1 MSSSE
6 KSAEELERE
15 LTERLTEGFMQE
27 EDREVRE
34 RRMIPS
40 KYEIRIQ
47 TTLDPIA
54 EETIQY
60 RKMAKEI
67 DGRYDEYMN
76 KIKRPESTDDTESR

>member
-54 EETIQY
+54 EETMQY

-76 KIKRPESTDDTESR
+76 KIKRPESTDHTESR

>member
-1 MSSSE
+1 MSSPE

-54 EETIQY
+54 EETMQY

>member
-6 KSAEELERE
+6 KSAEELEHE

-54 EETIQY
+54 EETMQY

>member
-54 EETIQY
+54 EETMQY

>member
-27 EDREVRE
+27 EDRDVRE

-54 EETIQY
+54 EETMQY

>member
-1 MSSSE
+1 MSSFE

-15 LTERLTEGFMQE
+15 LTERLTEGLMQE

-54 EETIQY
+54 EETKQY

-76 KIKRPESTDDTESR
+76 KIKRPEATDDTESR

>member
-1 MSSSE
+1 MSSFE

-15 LTERLTEGFMQE
+15 LTERLTEGLMQE

-54 EETIQY
+54 EETKQY

>member
-27 EDREVRE
+27 EDRDVRE

-76 KIKRPESTDDTESR
+76 KIKRPESTNDTESR

>member
-15 LTERLTEGFMQE
+15 LTERLTEGLMQE
-27 EDREVRE
+27 ENRESRE

-40 KYEIRIQ
+40 KYEVRIQ

-54 EETIQY
+54 EETMLY

-67 DGRYDEYMN
+67 DGRYDEYLS
-76 KIKRPESTDDTESR
+76 KIKRPEPTDDTESQ

>member
-1 MSSSE
+1 MSLSE

-15 LTERLTEGFMQE
+15 LTERLTEGLMQE
-27 EDREVRE
+27 EDRDSRE

-76 KIKRPESTDDTESR
+76 KIKRPESTGDEESR

>member
-27 EDREVRE
+27 EDRDVRE

-60 RKMAKEI
+60 RRMAKEI

-76 KIKRPESTDDTESR
+76 KIKRPESTNDTESR

>member
-1 MSSSE
+1 MSSSD

-54 EETIQY
+54 EETMQY

>member
-27 EDREVRE
+27 EDRDVRE